1 MNKIEKLQEL
11 IDNSDNIV
19 FFGGAGVSTASGI
32 KDFRSKDG
40 LYNMKYDYPP
50 EEILSHHFFLN
61 NTEEFYKFYQDKMN
75 CINKKPNSCHLY
87 LTKLEKKGKLK
98 AIITQNIDG
107 LHQKAKSKNVLELHG
122 SIYRNRCMICNKF
135 YDEKIIFNSKGIP
148 KCDCGGIIKPE
159 VVLYEEGL
167 DENVIN
173 DTIKYISNADLLI
186 IAGTS
191 LTVYPAS
198 GFIRFFRG
206 RNLVIINKMTTSY
219 DNNAN
224 LVINDDIEK
233 VFKNLK

>member
-1 MNKIEKLQEL
+1 
-11 IDNSDNIV
+11 
-19 FFGGAGVSTASGI
+19 
-32 KDFRSKDG
+32 
-40 LYNMKYDYPP
+40 
-50 EEILSHHFFLN
+50 
-61 NTEEFYKFYQDKMN
+61 MN
-75 CINKKPNSCHLY
+75 CIDKKPNSCHKY

-135 YDEKIIFNSKGIP
+135 YDEKIIFSSKKVP

-159 VVLYEEGL
+159 VVLYEEPL
-167 DENVIN
+167 DEKVIN

-198 GFIRFFRG
+198 GFIRFFKG
-206 RNLVIINKMTTSY
+206 KNLVIVNKMTTNY
-219 DNNAN
+219 DNQAD